1 MKSFFRSTVLLILG
15 CLATDLIAQDI
26 STLDSSARQK
36 LLKRF
41 PEADL
46 DKDGTL
52 SQTEVIKFA
61 KTKRK
66 GESTPSGSDSTAD
79 GANPRPTFTDV
90 SYGPDERNKLD
101 LWKAKSDEPTPLVV
115 YIHGGG
121 FVSGDKSMASK
132 DRILAECLANN
143 VSYAAINY
151 RYRTMVPIQ
160 DVLRDCARAVQFMRS
175 KSLEWNVD
183 KTRVACF
190 GGSAGAGTSM
200 WLAFHDDLADP
211 NSPDP
216 VLRESTR
223 ISCAGSNSGQFS
235 YDIVKWVDAFGEENA
250 NRFGDRQKPN
260 EFYGLKSI
268 EELEQPHG
276 VKIRADCDMCGL
288 ITKDDAPVF
297 LACSRSGGPINDKG
311 AYLHH
316 PKHSQLV
323 YDRCREVGVVA
334 VADLPGLNIHPASD
348 APKTLQAFL
357 FKHLKVEP
365 K

>member
-1 MKSFFRSTVLLILG
+1 MKSFLLSVVFLSLG
-15 CLATDLIAQDI
+15 CLTTKLVAQDI
-26 STLDSSARQK
+26 SKLDDATRQK

-46 DKDGTL
+46 NGDGAL
-52 SQTEVIKFA
+52 SETEAIKFA
-61 KTKRK
+61 KAKRK
-66 GESTPSGSDSTAD
+66 GGSTQSNSNPSAE
-79 GANPRPTFTDV
+79 GANPKPTFADI
-90 SYGPDERNKLD
+90 SYGPHERNKLD
-101 LWKAKSDEPTPLVV
+101 FWKAASDEPTPLVV

-121 FVSGDKSMASK
+121 FVSGDKTKASK
-132 DRILAECLANN
+132 DKILEECLANK

-151 RYRTMVPIQ
+151 RYRTSAPIQ

-175 KSLEWNVD
+175 KATDWNVD

-211 NSPDP
+211 NNPDP

-250 NRFGDRQKPN
+250 KRFGDLQKPN
-260 EFYGLKSI
+260 EFYGLKSMD
-268 EELEQPHG
+268 ELKQPHG
-276 VKIRADCDMCGL
+276 EKIRADCDMCGL
-288 ITKDDAPVF
+288 VTKDDAPVY
-297 LACSRSGGPINDKG
+297 LACSRSGDPIEDKG

-323 YDRCREVGVVA
+323 YDRCREVGVNA

-348 APKTLQAFL
+348 APKTLHEFL
-357 FKHLKVEP
+357 FKHLKVRRD
-365 K
+365 